1 MLPRMDPSSLAPPLR
16 YLRRK
21 GLETLLAKICAK
33 KNTWLALRHV
43 TEKNRSVKTAETDAL
58 QLR

>member
-1 MLPRMDPSSLAPPLR
+1 MSMHIYSLATPLR

-21 GLETLLAKICAK
+21 GLETLLFKMCTN

-43 TEKNRSVKTAETDAL
+43 TGIPDESR
-58 QLR
+58 QLKKMKCS